1 VQADQWE
8 AVVEREPDEL
18 YEVDSDVPDLRGAV
32 LLQQLDG
39 FMDAGSAGRTLTAHL
54 LDTLEHRVVARF
66 DVDRLIDYRSRRPIM
81 TFVTDHWA
89 DYEAPAIEVHL
100 LHDSVGTPFLLL
112 TGLEPDHEWQRFADA
127 VQDLVEKWELRMT
140 VTYHGIPMGAP
151 HTRPLGVTAHGSR
164 SELLSG
170 HNPMFNRIQVPA
182 SASALLEYRLGK
194 AGHDALGFAAH
205 VPHYLANATYPT
217 AALTLL
223 NSVAQATQLSLPEDA
238 LREAARRTDAEVN
251 KQVEESPEVA
261 EVVRGLERQYDTFA
275 EASGRQSLL
284 IDDQSIPTAD
294 ELGSEFERFLAE
306 QGNPDSR
313 E

>member
-1 VQADQWE
+1 M
-8 AVVEREPDEL
+8 
-18 YEVDSDVPDLRGAV
+18 
-32 LLQQLDG
+32 QQ
-39 FMDAGSAGRTLTAHL
+39 
-54 LDTLEHRVVARF
+54 
-66 DVDRLIDYRSRRPIM
+66 
-81 TFVTDHWA
+81 
-89 DYEAPAIEVHL
+89 
-100 LHDSVGTPFLLL
+100 
-112 TGLEPDHEWQRFADA
+112 
-127 VQDLVEKWELRMT
+127 LVEKWELRLT

-164 SELLSG
+164 TELLSG
-170 HNPMFNRIQVPA
+170 HNPLFNRIQVPA
-182 SASALLEYRLGK
+182 SASALLEYRLGQ

-223 NSVAQATQLSLPEDA
+223 NSVAQATQLALPEDA

-294 ELGSEFERFLAE
+294 ELGSEFESFLAE

-313 E
+313 D

>member
-1 VQADQWE
+1 MELGPED
-8 AVVEREPDEL
+8 L
-18 YEVDSDVPDLRGAV
+18 YEVDSDLPDLRGAV

-39 FMDAGSAGRTLTAHL
+39 FMDAGSAGKTLTEHL
-54 LDTLEHRVVARF
+54 LKTLEHRVVARF

-89 DYEAPAIEVHL
+89 DYESPELVVHL
-100 LHDSVGTPFLLL
+100 LQDANGTDFLLL
-112 TGLEPDHEWQRFADA
+112 TGLEPDHEWERFSLA
-127 VQDLVEKWELRMT
+127 VRQLVEKWELRMT

-151 HTRPLGVTAHGSR
+151 HTRPLGVTAHGTR
-164 SELLSG
+164 TDLVAG
-170 HNPMFNRIQVPA
+170 HRPLFNRIQVPA
-182 SASALLEYRLGK
+182 SASALLEYRLGE

-217 AALTLL
+217 SALTLL

-238 LREAARRTDAEVN
+238 LREAARRTDAEIT
-251 KQVEESPEVA
+251 KQVEDSAEVA

-275 EASGRQSLL
+275 EASGRDSLL
-284 IDDQSIPTAD
+284 IDDEGIPTAD

>member
-1 VQADQWE
+1 VQDSWE
-8 AVVEREPDEL
+8 AVVELGPESL
-18 YEVDSDVPDLRGAV
+18 YEVDSDLPDLRGAV

-39 FMDAGSAGRTLTAHL
+39 FMDAGSAGKTLTEHL
-54 LDTLEHRVVARF
+54 LNTLEHRVVGRF

-89 DYEAPAIEVHL
+89 SYDPPELVVHL
-100 LHDSVGTPFLLL
+100 VQDANGTDFLLL
-112 TGLEPDHEWQRFADA
+112 TGLEPDHEWERFSAA
-127 VQDLVEKWELRMT
+127 VQQLVEKWELRLT
-140 VTYHGIPMGAP
+140 VAYHGIPMGAP

-164 SELLSG
+164 TELLAG
-170 HNPMFNRIQVPA
+170 HQPLFNRIQVPA
-182 SASALLEYRLGK
+182 SVSALLEYRLTE

-205 VPHYLANATYPT
+205 VPHYLANATYQA

-238 LREAARRTDAEVN
+238 LREAARRTDAEIN
-251 KQVEESPEVA
+251 KQVEDSAEVA

-284 IDDQSIPTAD
+284 IDDQGIPTAD

-313 E
+313 D